1 LVGDR
6 QDRRRENDRRE
17 DKRLNLQPLD
27 APPAPAWRET
37 LRAGASSGLKTAI
50 AAWLSY
56 VSAQAV
62 GLHEGYWAAISAVV
76 VLQGDLPSTRSSGR
90 DRFVGTAIGGVIGW
104 GGAALWHAHASIYA
118 LSVALAVLVC
128 ALCRIGTAGRLAAV
142 TVSIIILIPHP
153 PPLWKIALLRFSEVS
168 WGILVALIVAYL
180 AARYSD
186 WSQARA
192 TSQESR
198 PAE

>member
-1 LVGDR
+1 LLG
-6 QDRRRENDRRE
+6 
-17 DKRLNLQPLD
+17 
-27 APPAPAWRET
+27 ET
-37 LRAGASSGLKTAI
+37 AVRVLRDSLRTGAGSGFKTAV

-76 VLQGDLPSTRSSGR
+76 VLQSDLPSTRISGR

-104 GGAALWHAHASIYA
+104 AGASLWHEHPSIYA
-118 LSVALAVLVC
+118 VSVGLAVLVC
-128 ALCRIGTAGRLAAV
+128 ALFRVGTAGRLAAV

-168 WGILVALIVAYL
+168 WGIVVALFVAYL
-180 AARYSD
+180 GARYSD

-192 TSQESR
+192 TPTQSG